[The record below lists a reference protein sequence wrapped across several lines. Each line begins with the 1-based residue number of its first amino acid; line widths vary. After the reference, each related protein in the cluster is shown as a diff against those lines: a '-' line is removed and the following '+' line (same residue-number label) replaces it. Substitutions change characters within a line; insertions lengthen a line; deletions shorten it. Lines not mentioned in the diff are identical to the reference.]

1 MKQVLV
7 LLTIFL
13 NIAASAQNDEA
24 AIKQTITRMFN
35 GMRLGD
41 TAMIR
46 SAFSSQGIL
55 QTVAKDKNGNVF
67 VDSEP
72 LDSFIIFIGR
82 PHKEVYDERIQ
93 FELIRIEGELAIA
106 WTPYKFY
113 VGDKFSHCGVDSY
126 QLVKLNGQ
134 WKIQYLIDTR
144 RKQNCDKL
152 RNPPLKRRV

>member
-24 AIKQTITRMFN
+24 AIKQTITRMFD

-67 VDSEP
+67 VDSKP

-82 PHKEVYDERIQ
+82 PHKETYDERIQ
-93 FELIRIEGELAIA
+93 FELIRIDGELAIA

-144 RKQNCDKL
+144 RKHNCDK
-152 RNPPLKRRV
+152 